1 MFKDIDKRLLL
12 IASMVR
18 KGSLLADVG
27 CDHGILI
34 THLME
39 ENTIRGGIA
48 LDINAMPL
56 RKAELRIK
64 AMGMED
70 KIACRLADGLLDV
83 KENEADDIVI
93 AGMGGEL
100 IFKIISLCPW
110 KENKDKR
117 FIVNPMTKAPFL
129 RMNMAENGF
138 SLLEER
144 ASEVNGKHYS
154 VMKYAYTGKKEKY
167 TELDVF
173 TYTGLLPLDLDKD
186 AREYIEGQVTMIEK
200 KASGLSH
207 ADPALA
213 KKYFELSEK
222 IKEVLE

>member
-1 MFKDIDKRLLL
+1 MVKDIDKRLLL

-39 ENTIRGGIA
+39 ENIIRGGIA

-56 RKAELRIK
+56 KKAELRIR

-70 KIACRLADGLLDV
+70 KICCRLADGLLEV
-83 KENEADDIVI
+83 GENEADDIVI

-100 IFKIISLCPW
+100 IFKIISLCSW

-138 SLLEER
+138 SLLEEK
-144 ASEVNGKHYS
+144 AAEVNGKHYS

-167 TELDVF
+167 NELDVF

-186 AREYIEGQVTMIEK
+186 AREYIEGQATMIEK
-200 KASGLSH
+200 KAAGLSK
-207 ADPALA
+207 ADDT
-213 KKYFELSEK
+213 LSEEYFK
-222 IKEVLE
+222 LSKKLREVLV